1 MQLAINSSKNYAF
14 LPSGILII
22 DPDSSLLAARTLLL
36 TAADQYVTASS
47 DEVAGKELCK
57 IEVTIAILSQ
67 TLGLERLQTLA
78 SEIRLHWPNARIL
91 LLSNEEMT
99 LDDRLYDNSINCGC
113 RPEQLLHALHWL
125 RKEACDGRGSSRIRI
140 GSCLHEL
147 NGMSLRR
154 VPSEIDPSKQPIPPS
169 ENLPNEHDVP
179 ADEHG

>member
-113 RPEQLLHALHWL
+113 RPEQLLHALHW
-125 RKEACDGRGSSRIRI
+125 CQGRSKILPVRRSKSRPV
-140 GSCLHEL
+140 GEQEVEGFTGCMAS
-147 NGMSLRR
+147 G
-154 VPSEIDPSKQPIPPS
+154 
-169 ENLPNEHDVP
+169 
-179 ADEHG
+179 A